1 MGKMET
7 LIKFNSE
14 KLIFMR
20 VIEDDIEILNS
31 PIREGLTMGSEERE
45 YFVRKS
51 QSKGF
56 FNFYHPS
63 GVYRCDSDG
72 KYIAC
77 MEITDLVEENERNKK
92 LVRRMNENYENM
104 LHFSDLVIHD
114 VKNYMLIL
122 EGFLDLMKDGDMSEE
137 NIEGIEKAISK
148 IKELVNKTSILIR
161 DSSKIRKEK
170 INLEDVISDVFS
182 RFKMKIKERNIAM
195 EKKCKVTEIFSDA
208 IIEEAIHNL
217 VSNAVEHTPSGGKVS
232 VECLPSGSNVKIIV
246 RDTGPGVPEELKD
259 VIFERFRTS
268 SGMGMGL
275 GLAVAKHVAELLGG
289 RIWVEDNEPRG
300 AAFIIEIP
308 KK

>member
-1 MGKMET
+1 MER
-7 LIKFNSE
+7 LNKFNSE

-20 VIEDDIEILNS
+20 VIDDDIEILNS
-31 PIREGLTMGSEERE
+31 HIRESFGLGIEERE
-45 YFVRKS
+45 YLVRKS
-51 QSKGF
+51 HSKEF

-63 GVYRCDSDG
+63 GIYRCISDG

-77 MEITDLVEENERNKK
+77 MEITDLVEENENNRK
-92 LVRRMNENYENM
+92 LMRQMSESYENI

-114 VKNYMLIL
+114 VKNYVLIL
-122 EGFLDLMKDGDMSEE
+122 EGFLDLMKEGDMSEE
-137 NIEGIEKAISK
+137 NIEAMEKAITM
-148 IKELVNKTSILIR
+148 IRELVNKTSILMR

-170 INLEDVISDVFS
+170 INLEEVITDVVS
-182 RFKMKIKERNIAM
+182 RFKIEIKEKNIKV
-195 EKKCKVTEIFSDA
+195 EKKCKLKEIIADA
-208 IIEEAIHNL
+208 IIQEAIHNL
-217 VSNAVEHTPSGGKVS
+217 VSNAVEHTPPGGKVT
-232 VECLPSGSNVKIIV
+232 VECVPSGSNVKIIV
-246 RDTGPGVPEELKD
+246 RDTGHGVPDELKD

-300 AAFIIEIP
+300 AAFVIEIP